1 MQKMLIQLDEER
13 IKREGK
19 YSLEKMWAVIDEA
32 FSHGQCIKEVQPD
45 GAVMYSG
52 NPNRDNYLS
61 DFGVAYVIL
70 MDKKW
75 FAELAVK
82 WIWYDNDDDENLPF
96 VDSDCLIRARKE
108 FGLI

>member
-19 YSLEKMWAVIDEA
+19 YSLEKMWSIIDEA
-32 FSHGQCIKEVQPD
+32 FSHGQCIKEFQSD
-45 GAVMYSG
+45 GSVMYSG

-61 DFGVAYVIL
+61 DFGIAYMIL

-75 FAELAVK
+75 FAEQASK
-82 WIWYDNDDDENLPF
+82 WIWYNNDDDENLPF
-96 VDSDCLIRARKE
+96 QDTDCLIRARKE